1 MAALKGKNMFSV
13 EKYLEADGVAVG
25 ATILSIVVLSLVI
38 QEVREIIFYKRNN
51 WNFDLDSNVGLRLYN
66 GDSTDEKDL
75 VSNKSRVCFGT
86 PFMIFGFGVL
96 LTACVA
102 IILSK

>member
-1 MAALKGKNMFSV
+1 MFSA
-13 EKYLEADGVAVG
+13 EEYLDTGGVVFG
-25 ATILSIVVLSLVI
+25 AIILSIVGLFLVI

-66 GDSTDEKDL
+66 GDSSDEKDL
-75 VSNKSRVCFGT
+75 VSNKSRVCLGA

-96 LTACVA
+96 LTAHVA

>member
-1 MAALKGKNMFSV
+1 MFSA
-13 EKYLEADGVAVG
+13 EKYLDTAGVAG
-25 ATILSIVVLSLVI
+25 GTIILSLVLLFLII

-51 WNFDLDSNVGLRLYN
+51 WNFDLDSNIGMKVYN

-86 PFMIFGFGVL
+86 PFLIFGFGVL